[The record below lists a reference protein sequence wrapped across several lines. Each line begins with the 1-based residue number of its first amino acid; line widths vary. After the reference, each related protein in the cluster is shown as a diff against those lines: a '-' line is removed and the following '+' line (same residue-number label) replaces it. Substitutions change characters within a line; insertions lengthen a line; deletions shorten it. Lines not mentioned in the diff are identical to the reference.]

1 MLLRPLRL
9 EPTESMA
16 KVVLLDLLGGV
27 SLLLWGLHMVHS
39 GFVRA
44 FGSDLRRMLG
54 TALRNRFRAFLAGI
68 AVTALLQSSTATALM
83 AAAFAAGGLVAL
95 VPALAIM
102 LGANVGTALIVQ
114 ALSFNVSAVAPVFL
128 LVGIIAFR
136 RGGRTRTRDL
146 GRVAIGLGLMLLALH
161 ILLDTLAPAE
171 QAPQVRALFAVFT
184 SQPIV
189 CVFLAAVLTWA
200 AHSSVAVVLLVMSLA
215 YSHFI
220 SPVGALALVLGA
232 NLGSAINPVLEGSKS
247 ADPASRRVP
256 IGNLLNRVIG
266 VAATLPLL
274 PQIVEIFGRFQLDP
288 ARMTAEF
295 HLAFNVALALIFI
308 GL

>member
-44 FGSDLRRMLG
+44 SASALGRMLG
-54 TALRNRFRAFLAGI
+54 TALRNRFRAFLACI

-83 AAAFAAGGLVAL
+83 AAAFAAGGLVSL

-114 ALSFNVSAVAPVFL
+114 LLSFNVAALAPFFLVAGV
-128 LVGIIAFR
+128 VAFR

-146 GRVAIGLGLMLLALH
+146 GRVSIGLGLMLLALH
-161 ILLDTLAPAE
+161 ILLNGLAPAE
-171 QAPQVRALFAVFT
+171 LAPDARALFTIFAGH
-184 SQPIV
+184 PLL
-189 CVFLAAVLTWA
+189 CVVLGGVLAWA
-200 AHSSVAVVLLVMSLA
+200 AHSSAAVILLV
-215 YSHFI
+215 
-220 SPVGALALVLGA
+220 
-232 NLGSAINPVLEGSKS
+232 
-247 ADPASRRVP
+247 
-256 IGNLLNRVIG
+256 
-266 VAATLPLL
+266 
-274 PQIVEIFGRFQLDP
+274 
-288 ARMTAEF
+288 
-295 HLAFNVALALIFI
+295 
-308 GL
+308 